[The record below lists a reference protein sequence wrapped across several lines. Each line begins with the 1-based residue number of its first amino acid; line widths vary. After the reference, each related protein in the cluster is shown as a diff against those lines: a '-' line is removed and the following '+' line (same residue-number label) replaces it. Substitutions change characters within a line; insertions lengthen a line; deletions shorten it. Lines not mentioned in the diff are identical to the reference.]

1 VAEMALLLRLAAAID
16 RRPEPVVAAIRV
28 ESADDQV
35 VFELVPEGLNQN
47 LSLEQWS
54 LKSCASVVKEAS
66 GVTMKVVVKE

>member
-1 VAEMALLLRLAAAID
+1 MALLLRLAAAID

-28 ESADDQV
+28 KSADDDQL